1 MEIMGVVFRCQAL
14 SLNDMP
20 KRQRSVTKSCGSSPS
35 SVHAGP
41 FMRPRSPHAGGPPIH
56 GHGLDAGPAPVAQR
70 KRRAA
75 LVPET

>member
-1 MEIMGVVFRCQAL
+1 MGVISRCQAL
-14 SLNDMP
+14 SLNEVPKQRRDM
-20 KRQRSVTKSCGSSPS
+20 TKSCGSSPS
-35 SVHAGP
+35 SVHALP

-56 GHGLDAGPAPVAQR
+56 GHGLDAGPTPAAQR